1 VVGRIKSIAVSG
13 FKSLGSIELTFDGLS
28 VLIGENGSGKSSIL
42 EVLELLRCTTHEN
55 FVNRVASAHGG
66 ISQLREH
73 GAAQV
78 SIVAEIDDG
87 AADPLVYGLVWA
99 NETGF
104 PIEVITRGA
113 DGQEAVSR
121 PTAIQFRADGGELT
135 MGRYDSLVYFGE
147 PRNASCQIVA
157 EAFRGIE
164 VHLPFQVTAHW
175 ATASPDRRTPRGIS
189 LLEPTRR
196 LDRFGTNLVNAYQSL
211 KNDFGVDHWKE
222 TLEYIHLGL
231 GHEIRDVRLEA
242 IPGGGHMALALET
255 LHQGR
260 VPAFSLADG
269 VLSYLA
275 FVALFRLDEGRTLL
289 AFDEPELHL
298 HPGLLMRVLGLF
310 ETMSDRYPVVISTHS
325 DRLLDGLT
333 DPAGSVVVTELDERH
348 RTRLRHLDPTQL
360 EQWIGDYNGLG
371 ELRADG
377 ELVSVLADA
386 AEPSASPK
394 LP

>member
-1 VVGRIKSIAVSG
+1 VVAKLKSITVQG
-13 FKSLGSIELTFDGLS
+13 VKSLGNVTLPLDGLS
-28 VLIGENGSGKSSIL
+28 VLIGDNGSGKSSIL
-42 EVLELLRCTTHEN
+42 EVLEILRSTAHEGAAT
-55 FVNRVASAHGG
+55 RIASAHGG
-66 ISQLREH
+66 TTQLREH
-73 GAAQV
+73 GVERMTITATIGDGEHEPLSYTQEWSEHQTVQEQV
-78 SIVAEIDDG
+78 SRGSAR
-87 AADPLVYGLVWA
+87 DPL
-99 NETGF
+99 TRDD
-104 PIEVITRGA
+104 VIRMLSHKAITLGRG
-113 DGQEAVSR
+113 ESIV
-121 PTAIQFRADGGELT
+121 FGGSIVHP
-135 MGRYDSLVYFGE
+135 DI
-147 PRNASCQIVA
+147 AAVA
-157 EAFRGIE
+157 EALRGID

-175 ATASPDRRTPRGIS
+175 ATSSERRGVRGIS
-189 LLEPTRR
+189 LVEPTTR
-196 LDRFGTNLVNAYQSL
+196 LERFGTNLVNAYQSL

-242 IPGGGHMALALET
+242 IPGGGHMALAIET
-255 LHQGR
+255 RHQGR

-325 DRLLDGLT
+325 DRLLDGLS
-333 DPAGSVVVTELDERH
+333 DPAGSVIVTELDERR
-348 RTRLRHLDPTQL
+348 RTRLRKLDPTQL
-360 EQWIGDYNGLG
+360 EKWIGDYNGLG

-377 ELVSVLADA
+377 ELVSVLADVV
-386 AEPSASPK
+386 EPSAPPK